1 MYSKLP
7 ILTVLV
13 ATLGLFS
20 HLSRNMFYEGINQQQ
35 SIFTVYFGICSFSCF
50 VYQAEQRLRH
60 LGQLFF
66 FPFSKF
72 INLPRLEENRLFSI
86 IFCFYFIM
94 VCSGSETINL
104 GQSSPKGFPFS
115 ASIIFHVSYFIHFF
129 SVQVFSRHQP
139 EMTCALLQ
147 GAKSTD

>member
-35 SIFTVYFGICSFSCF
+35 SIFIVYFGICSFSCF
-50 VYQAEQRLRH
+50 VYQLKR
-60 LGQLFF
+60 GSGIWGSYSFS
-66 FPFSKF
+66 FSKF

-94 VCSGSETINL
+94 VCNRSETINL
-104 GQSSPKGFPFS
+104 SQSSPKGFPFS
-115 ASIIFHVSYFIHFF
+115 ESVLFHISNFIHFF

-139 EMTCALLQ
+139 EMTCALPQ
-147 GAKSTD
+147 GAESTD

>member
-7 ILTVLV
+7 ILAVLV

-35 SIFTVYFGICSFSCF
+35 SIFIVYFGICSFSCF
-50 VYQAEQRLRH
+50 VYQAEERLRH

-66 FPFSKF
+66 FSFSKF
-72 INLPRLEENRLFSI
+72 IDPPRPEENRLLSV
-86 IFCFYFIM
+86 IFCFYFIT
-94 VCSGSETINL
+94 VCNRSETINL
-104 GQSSPKGFPFS
+104 SQSSPKGFPFS
-115 ASIIFHVSYFIHFF
+115 ESVIFHISNFIHFF

-139 EMTCALLQ
+139 EMTCALPQ
-147 GAKSTD
+147 SAKSTD